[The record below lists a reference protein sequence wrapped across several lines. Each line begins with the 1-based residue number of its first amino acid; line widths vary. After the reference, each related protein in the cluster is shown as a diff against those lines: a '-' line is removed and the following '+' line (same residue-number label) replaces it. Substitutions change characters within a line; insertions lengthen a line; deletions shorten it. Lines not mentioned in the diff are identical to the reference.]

1 MAINTNPIGLSNTLG
16 LRIDSFVPPPH
27 PARIQI
33 GTSGGDLWAS
43 LQEDILEEDDEPF
56 GGQDDTPE
64 GGNTS
69 SGSRLPDLLVALG
82 CVDSRWVDEQGRTLL
97 MYAVEEDDLDAALF
111 VLSNNPDSANARD
124 SAGLT
129 ALMYA
134 ARAGSTDMLEL
145 LAGHPD
151 VNIDLADHMGQ
162 TALMHA
168 VRSGAECVVSLVLAG
183 NPSIDYETPEGESA
197 LTIANDLGLTHISKL
212 LEDALARENTKK
224 P

>member
-1 MAINTNPIGLSNTLG
+1 M
-16 LRIDSFVPPPH
+16 
-27 PARIQI
+27 
-33 GTSGGDLWAS
+33 
-43 LQEDILEEDDEPF
+43 LEEDDDPV

-69 SGSRLPDLLVALG
+69 SGSRLPDLVEALG
-82 CVDSRWVDEQGRTLL
+82 CVDSRWVGAQGRTLL
-97 MYAVEEDDLDAALF
+97 MYAAEEDDLDAANF
-111 VLSNNPDSANARD
+111 VLSHHPDSANARD
-124 SAGLT
+124 RAGLT

-134 ARAGSTDMLEL
+134 ARAGSIDMLEL

-151 VNIDLADHMGQ
+151 VNIDLADHQGQ

-168 VRSGAECVVSLVLAG
+168 VRSGSEFVVTLVLDG
-183 NPSIDYETPEGESA
+183 NPSVNYETPEGESA

-212 LEDALARENTKK
+212 LEDTLARENTMK